1 MKNRKMR
8 KRSRVCPP
16 KLVIPAQLR
25 GAAGCYLDE
34 ATVNPKTGPEV
45 CLVVLDS
52 GMELRRVIKAAALA
66 FEIEAGSTQTEYGPL
81 GFCLIKLLDGDRFI
95 TGYTMFINPHDPG
108 MMTLLKESASQERL
122 FMLLVASD
130 GSNVPE
136 VLKSNNLFAMPG
148 FIADLDAL
156 AEQHPEVDFAMAKH
170 EFECQNWP
178 GD

>member
-8 KRSRVCPP
+8 KRPRVCPP

-34 ATVNPKTGPEV
+34 VTVNPKTGPEV

-66 FEIEAGSTQTEYGPL
+66 FEIEAGSTQTQYGPL
-81 GFCLIKLLDGDRFI
+81 GFCLMKFLDGDRFV
-95 TGYTMFINPHDPG
+95 TGYTVFINPHDQG
-108 MMTLLKESASQERL
+108 MMSLLKESASQERL
-122 FMLLVASD
+122 YMLLVASD
-130 GSNVPE
+130 SSDVSE
-136 VLKSNNLFAMPG
+136 VLKSSNLLAMPG

-156 AEQHPEVDFAMAKH
+156 AEQHPAVDFAMAKR
-170 EFECQNWP
+170 EFESQNIP
-178 GD
+178 ND